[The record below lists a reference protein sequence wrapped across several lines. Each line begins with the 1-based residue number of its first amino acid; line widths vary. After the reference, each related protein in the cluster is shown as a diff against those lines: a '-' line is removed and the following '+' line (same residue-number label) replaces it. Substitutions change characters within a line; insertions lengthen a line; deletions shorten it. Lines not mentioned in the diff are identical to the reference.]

1 MILSMSV
8 EFVKK
13 TYAPNAKIG
22 HSSQHKKNVPMPLS
36 HEQCNRILPT
46 LV

>member
-1 MILSMSV
+1 MILSMSI

-13 TYAPNAKIG
+13 TYAPKAKIG
-22 HSSQHKKNVPMPLS
+22 HSSQHKINVPMPLS
-36 HEQCNRILPT
+36 HEQYNGISPT